1 MPYQIRRSPQARHD
15 IRNFFRYLKSE
26 ASEDIAR
33 KYLSQLMHDLTDLIA
48 NSPNSFSW
56 FHETGPPYRAKLFK
70 LARTTYWIIYVVDDE
85 NQVVELIRFWNSS
98 REPGTQ
104 GL

>member
-1 MPYQIRRSPQARHD
+1 MAYRIRRAPRARED
-15 IRNFFRYLKSE
+15 IREFFRHLKRE
-26 ASEDIAR
+26 ASEATAQKYFKELAHDI
-33 KYLSQLMHDLTDLIA
+33 TFLIA
-48 NSPNSFSW
+48 NMPNSFNW

-85 NQVVELIRFWNSS
+85 NEVVELLRFWNSA
-98 REPGTQ
+98 RKPGTH

>member
-1 MPYQIRRSPQARHD
+1 MPYQIRRSPQARDD
-15 IRNFFRYLKSE
+15 IRNFFRYLKNE
-26 ASEDIAR
+26 ASAAIAQKYYAQLERDIT
-33 KYLSQLMHDLTDLIA
+33 YLIA

-85 NQVVELIRFWNSS
+85 NQVVELLRFWNSA
-98 REPGTQ
+98 REPGTH